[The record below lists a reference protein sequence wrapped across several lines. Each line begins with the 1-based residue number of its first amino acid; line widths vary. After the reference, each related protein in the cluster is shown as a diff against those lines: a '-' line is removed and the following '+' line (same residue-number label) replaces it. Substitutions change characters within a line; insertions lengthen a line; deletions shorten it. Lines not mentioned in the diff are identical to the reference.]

1 MANYRVVGET
11 VYAKIA
17 DLDEKELRAVINYK
31 KLGYKIVEP
40 KEKKEPKEAF
50 KQETIQKWLEENA
63 TKEQIKTYW
72 EKYNAPVIDKS
83 TKEPKRN
90 SNGEIKKKGHV
101 ATFSWFKATFPNYPE
116 K

>member
-50 KQETIQKWLEENA
+50 KAETIQKWLEENA